1 MEDLQKKAIDDELNK
16 AYDEIGRSPKKKI
29 PVPKVYKNE
38 KEQENKT
45 KNYS

>member
-29 PVPKVYKNE
+29 PVPKVLKKEE
-38 KEQENKT
+38 KKH